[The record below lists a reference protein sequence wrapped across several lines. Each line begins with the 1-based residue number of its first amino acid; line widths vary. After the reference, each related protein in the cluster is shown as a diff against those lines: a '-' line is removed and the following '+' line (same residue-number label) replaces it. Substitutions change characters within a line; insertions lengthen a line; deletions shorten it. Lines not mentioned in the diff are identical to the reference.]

1 MIENWMI
8 FLGILLL
15 FIIGFFVFIP
25 RRYYPKNMTELWQR
39 SRIYIPLMM
48 LIIVVVVIQLIEVNI
63 IDPYATA
70 FVGHDYAPFVH
81 SFEGDR
87 VIWFSQFW
95 VPSVVYFFIIM
106 YFIVY
111 IFTLWFTPFSFI
123 FSNEKRAMK
132 VFTYGF
138 LLIYVIAFPFY
149 LFFPVTNVY
158 TFYGVA
164 SPINT
169 TIHSIE
175 QFFYSTTSVNNCFPS
190 LHVALTLLITETA
203 WLTKRKLYKYFTT
216 ICAVLVIISVIY
228 LRIHWITDV
237 VGGSLLSV
245 GVFLVLKH
253 YIKE

>member
-25 RRYYPKNMTELWQR
+25 RRNYPKNMMDLWQR
-39 SRIYIPLMM
+39 SQSYVPLMA
-48 LIIVVVVIQLIEVNI
+48 LIIIIVGMQLIEINV
-63 IDPYATA
+63 IDSYATA
-70 FVGHDYAPFVH
+70 FVGHDYALLIH

-95 VPSVVYFFIIM
+95 IPSIVYFFIII

-111 IFTLWFTPFSFI
+111 IFTLWFTPFSLV

-132 VFTYGF
+132 VFTYG
-138 LLIYVIAFPFY
+138 LLFIYVIAFPFY

-158 TFYGVA
+158 TFYGIV

-169 TIHSIE
+169 VVPSIE
-175 QFFYSTTSVNNCFPS
+175 QFFYSTTTVNNCFPS
-190 LHVALTLLITETA
+190 LHVALALLITEAA
-203 WLTKRKLYKYFTT
+203 WLTQRKLYKYFTT
-216 ICAVLVIISVIY
+216 ISAVLVIIAVIY
-228 LRIHWITDV
+228 LGIHWITDV
-237 VGGSLLSV
+237 IGGGLLSV